1 MARLINESTGKEV
14 NIGDIVKSSR
24 GELSKVTF
32 FRPPHKPGSTGKISV
47 KRYDSTGYA
56 SAAEYGVGVFGL
68 TWIEREDQAVCPECD
83 QWADGP
89 NGECIND
96 CRTKSDAAT
105 KLINNVLFYL
115 DGHRI
120 EAVEALFPNARVEYH
135 NEWLA
140 RDVFG
145 FWTHLDLFNQG
156 ELVRL
161 ARAHYA
167 K

>member
-14 NIGDIVKSSR
+14 NIGDVVKDSHGSIR
-24 GELSKVTF
+24 RVTF
-32 FRPPHKPGSTGKISV
+32 FRPPHKPSSSGKISV
-47 KRYDSTGYA
+47 HHALDANCIHEYLV
-56 SAAEYGVGVFGL
+56 SAFGL
-68 TWIEREDQAVCPECD
+68 KWIEREDQAVCPECD

-96 CRTKSDAAT
+96 CRAKSDAAT

-145 FWTHLDLFNQG
+145 FWTHLDLGNQG

-161 ARAHYA
+161 AQAHYA